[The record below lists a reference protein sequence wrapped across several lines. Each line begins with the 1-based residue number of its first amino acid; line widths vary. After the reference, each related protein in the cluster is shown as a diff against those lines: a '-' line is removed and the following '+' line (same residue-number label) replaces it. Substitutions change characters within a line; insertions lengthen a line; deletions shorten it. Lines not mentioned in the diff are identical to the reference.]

1 MDKQDAYKSA
11 IEAGHKSDGKADG
24 GKVRMSLLM
33 VQFGRELRGIASV
46 LTFGAVKYPKPPL
59 DDSWRGVPNAQ
70 QRYSDALYRHL
81 DKVLVE
87 GEWLDPESGESHFAH
102 AHCNLLFLEQL
113 IGEER
118 KGIKLPTAQALA
130 SYSNKV
136 ERFD

>member
-1 MDKQDAYKSA
+1 MDESKFKEA
-11 IEAGHKSDGKADG
+11 IVAGGNSDGKADA
-24 GKVRMSLLM
+24 GKTRMSLLM
-33 VQFGRELRGIASV
+33 VQFGRELRGIAKV
-46 LTFGAVKYPKPPL
+46 LTFGALKYPKPPL
-59 DDSWRGVPNAQ
+59 DDSWRSVPNAR
-70 QRYSDALYRHL
+70 QRYADALYRHL

-118 KGIKLPTAQALA
+118 KGIKLPTAQELA

-136 ERFD
+136 GIF